1 MSIGFMTRNKLAKE
15 KSPYLL
21 QHSDNPVKWY
31 PWCDEAFEKARL
43 EDKPIFLSIGY
54 STCHW
59 CHVMAHESFE
69 DDKVASLMNESFV
82 SIKVDREERPDID
95 GIYMTVCQMMTGSGG
110 WPLTIIMTPDKK
122 PFFSGTYFPKTN
134 RFGRAGLLDLIPQ
147 IRNYWQNNREEL
159 LKSAE
164 EVLSALMNT
173 TNGKNGEFITVE
185 VFHKAFK
192 DFKRMFDSENGGFG
206 HAPKFPTPH
215 NLLFLLRYW
224 KRVESNEA
232 LEMVTKTLNEMRKGG
247 IYDQLG
253 YGFHRY
259 STDERWL
266 VPHFEKMLYDQAL
279 LIQAY
284 VEAFQITNNISYQR
298 TSEQILEYILRD
310 MTSSEGGF
318 YSAEDADSEGQ
329 EGKFYLWDVDELKE
343 ILKDDAELFIKVF
356 NCKKDG
362 NWIDHAAGSAP
373 GTNILHLEES
383 LQRFSKQFEIPEKDI
398 ENKMEFAR
406 KKLFEVRD
414 RRIHP
419 HKDDKILTD
428 WNGLVI
434 SALSKAARVF
444 NKKKYS
450 NAAEMAVKFIEG
462 HLFTKKERLLHRYRA
477 GESGIPAQIDDYAFL
492 ISGLLELYETVYK
505 VEYLKLALRLQE
517 IQLNHYWDN
526 KNGGFFFTSDDA
538 EKLLIRQKEIY
549 DGAIPSGNSVSLLNL
564 LRLGR
569 ITGNSDFE
577 DKAEKLIKAFSVQIS
592 KSPTAFSQFLN
603 GVDFAIG
610 PAKEIVVVGNINI
623 TDTQKMLNLINKKFI
638 PNKVLLLNDPDN
650 PEITELA
657 GFTKTQNMVK
667 GKSTAYICENYN
679 CKMPINDLDKLEELL
694 K

>member
-1 MSIGFMTRNKLAKE
+1 MSVGFMTRNKLVKE

-21 QHSDNPVKWY
+21 QHADNPVNWY
-31 PWCDEAFEKARL
+31 PWCDEAFEKAKL

-69 DDKVASLMNESFV
+69 DEKVASLMNDSFV

-147 IRNYWQNNREEL
+147 IKNYWQNNREEL

-173 TNGKNGEFITVE
+173 TIGKDGEFLRVE

-192 DFKRMFDSENGGFG
+192 DFKRRFDAEHGGFG

-224 KRVESNEA
+224 KRTESNEA

-259 STDERWL
+259 STDEQWL

-279 LIQAY
+279 LIPAY
-284 VEAFQITNNISYQR
+284 VEAFQITNNISFQR

-310 MTSSEGGF
+310 MTSVEGGF
-318 YSAEDADSEGQ
+318 YSAEDADSEGE
-329 EGKFYLWDVDELKE
+329 EGRFYLWDVDELRE
-343 ILKDDAELFIKVF
+343 ILNDDVDLFIKVF

-362 NWIDHAAGSAP
+362 NWVDHATGSAP

-383 LQRFSKQFEIPEKDI
+383 LQKLSKQFGIPERDI
-398 ENKMEFAR
+398 ENKIEIAR
-406 KKLFEVRD
+406 EKLFKVRE

-444 NKKKYS
+444 GKKNYS

-462 HLFTKKERLLHRYRA
+462 HLFPKKERLLHRYRA
-477 GESGIPAQIDDYAFL
+477 GEPGLPAQIDDYAFL
-492 ISGLLELYETVYK
+492 ISGLLDLYETVYK
-505 VEYLKLALRLQE
+505 VEYLKLAVRLQE

-526 KNGGFFFTSDDA
+526 ENGGFFFTSDDA

-569 ITGNSDFE
+569 ITENSDFE
-577 DKAEKLIKAFSVQIS
+577 DRAEKLIKAFSVQIS
-592 KSPTAFSQFLN
+592 NTPTAFSQFLN

-610 PAKEIVVVGNINI
+610 PAKEIVVVGNINN
-623 TDTQKMLNLINKKFI
+623 TDTQKMLNLINKRFI

-650 PEITELA
+650 PEITEVA
-657 GFTKTQNMVK
+657 GFTKAQNMVK
-667 GKSTAYICENYN
+667 GKSTVYICENYN
-679 CKMPINDLDKLEELL
+679 CKMPINDLGMLEELL